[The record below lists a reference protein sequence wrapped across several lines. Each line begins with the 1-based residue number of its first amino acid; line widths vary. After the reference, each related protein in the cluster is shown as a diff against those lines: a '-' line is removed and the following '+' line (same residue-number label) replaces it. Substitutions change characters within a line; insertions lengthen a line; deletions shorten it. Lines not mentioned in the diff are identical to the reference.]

1 MANPQVTAFLE
12 RYSKRAIAEKVDPL
26 GFYLPPFNYA
36 IGEMLA
42 QAITATKS
50 IDDKA
55 LADYIRKNEMKTM
68 VGNIRYDA
76 VGEWSV
82 PRVPMA
88 QFRGIK
94 GKDLNQFRQA
104 GRQVIIGPAA
114 LKTGEL
120 VAPFDKA
127 RAN

>member
-1 MANPQVTAFLE
+1 
-12 RYSKRAIAEKVDPL
+12 VDPL

-50 IDDKA
+50 INDA
-55 LADYIRKNEMKTM
+55 AIADYIRKNEMKTI

-82 PRVPMA
+82 PKVPQA

-94 GKDLNQFRQA
+94 GKDIEQFRQA
-104 GRQVIIGPAA
+104 GKQVIIGPAA
-114 LKTGEL
+114 LKTGDV

-127 RAN
+127 RN